1 MRGVFPIAL
10 LLAFPASALAQEHI
24 TLDEVLPALAGTE
37 LGRIELGP
45 APPPGSSRT
54 VRGSEVR
61 AALRAQGRD
70 ARGLAIPSATR
81 VRRDVRRIARSELEA
96 LVRPRL
102 DEAIAPCRAGEVELP
117 DSVSLATGEVSVA
130 IEASAPSRSGRV
142 AAAVVLASGG
152 RETRLT
158 VSAAAS
164 CPPPIVSP
172 GARVSIIARFG
183 NVTASAPGVAMQ
195 PGRVGDVIR
204 VTNRST
210 RASLMARIESGDTVR
225 VVQ

>member
-1 MRGVFPIAL
+1 MAL
-10 LLAFPASALAQEHI
+10 LMSLPARSLAQEQI

-37 LGRIELGP
+37 LGSIELGP
-45 APPPGSSRT
+45 APPPGSVRT
-54 VRGSEVR
+54 VRGSEIR
-61 AALRAQGRD
+61 AALRARGRD
-70 ARGLAIPSATR
+70 ARGLAIPAATR
-81 VRRDVRRIARSELEA
+81 VRREVRQVARQELEA

-102 DEAIAPCRAGEVELP
+102 DEAIGPCEAGEIHLP
-117 DSVSLATGEVSVA
+117 DRVSLATGEIA
-130 IEASAPSRSGRV
+130 IAVEASAPARAGRV
-142 AAAVVLASGG
+142 SAAVVLTAGG

-158 VSAAAS
+158 VSAEAS

-172 GARVSIIARFG
+172 GARVSIVARFG
-183 NVTASAPGVAMQ
+183 NVTAAVPGVAMQ

-210 RASLMARIESGDTVR
+210 RASLMARVESGEVVR